1 MFVELMM
8 VYNKMV
14 VKPKKEIRS
23 SLESVKREKGKKKWK
38 EKGRESGP
46 WK

>member
-1 MFVELMM
+1 
-8 VYNKMV
+8 MV
-14 VKPKKEIRS
+14 VKPKKGIRS
-23 SLESVKREKGKKKWK
+23 SLESVGRKKGKKKWK